1 MGASFDILRKP
12 WVPVLD
18 AAGQK
23 TELGL
28 LETLER
34 AHELQAIQTASP
46 MEEYSV
52 YRFLIVFLMDALRPE
67 DGEEDIGGLL
77 EAEQFDMEAIQDYL
91 TQCRKEGVS
100 FNLFDAARPFCRR
113 PMWKPGTGRQSR
125 LRPWTIPFPT
135 ATTTS
140 TLTTGEMRSATR
152 REKPCGC
159 C

>member
-1 MGASFDILRKP
+1 MRRERIGASFDILRKP

-34 AHELQAIQTASP
+34 AHELKAIQTASP

-67 DGEEDIGGLL
+67 D
-77 EAEQFDMEAIQDYL
+77 
-91 TQCRKEGVS
+91 
-100 FNLFDAARPFCRR
+100 
-113 PMWKPGTGRQSR
+113 
-125 LRPWTIPFPT
+125 
-135 ATTTS
+135 
-140 TLTTGEMRSATR
+140 
-152 REKPCGC
+152 
-159 C
+159 

>member
-1 MGASFDILRKP
+1 M
-12 WVPVLD
+12 
-18 AAGQK
+18 
-23 TELGL
+23 ELGL

-91 TQCRKEGVS
+91 TQCR
-100 FNLFDAARPFCRR
+100 
-113 PMWKPGTGRQSR
+113 
-125 LRPWTIPFPT
+125 
-135 ATTTS
+135 
-140 TLTTGEMRSATR
+140 
-152 REKPCGC
+152 
-159 C
+159 

>member
-67 DGEEDIGGLL
+67 DG
-77 EAEQFDMEAIQDYL
+77 
-91 TQCRKEGVS
+91 
-100 FNLFDAARPFCRR
+100 
-113 PMWKPGTGRQSR
+113 
-125 LRPWTIPFPT
+125 
-135 ATTTS
+135 
-140 TLTTGEMRSATR
+140 
-152 REKPCGC
+152 
-159 C
+159 